1 MEAQLEVASVIT
13 VQHVAPVGTIS
24 LGWKIQVALTPV
36 HLTKSCIVSISGSSE
51 SVIATHVSRTHWQQ
65 TLDV

>member
-24 LGWKIQVALTPV
+24 LGWKIQVALAPV
-36 HLTKSCIVSISGSSE
+36 HSTKSCIVSISE
-51 SVIATHVSRTHWQQ
+51 SVIATHVSRTQQ

>member
-36 HLTKSCIVSISGSSE
+36 HSTKSCIVSISGSSK
-51 SVIATHVSRTHWQQ
+51 A
-65 TLDV
+65 